1 MSARLRVLNIRKSF
15 GGTHALKRVSLE
27 VAPGEVHALIGEN
40 GAGKSTLM
48 KILSGAYQP
57 DAGQIFLNGAVYQ
70 PRDPLHARRKG
81 VEMIYQELNLAPHLS
96 VEENILLG
104 VEPRRFG
111 FVNRRA
117 RREAARRV
125 LAELNHADLPTE
137 APIHTCSI
145 AQQQMVEI
153 ARALLGSPQL
163 LIMDEPTSSLT
174 QVDTEN
180 LFRAIARLKS
190 RGVSII
196 YISHFLE
203 ECKRIADRYTVLR
216 DGETIASGEMPGA
229 DLNQIIH
236 HMVGRELEEI
246 YPEIPHPIGEPI
258 LRIKNLAGKRR
269 PQDAT
274 LTLHRGEILGLAG
287 LIGAGRTET
296 LRTLFGLDR
305 LHSGEITL
313 VGDDRR
319 SPSASFVGDDV
330 RSPSASFVGD
340 DVRSPSLRLP
350 QSPQP
355 IDKTSAPLPPSS
367 DGSSPG
373 GAPPSR
379 EAATSPGGA
388 RLRPSVGGPCGEPF
402 HPTPPRSLARGLG
415 LLSENRKE
423 EGLMLNLSLAENL
436 TLPRL
441 KPFTRAAILDRADQR
456 RTTATWIDRLRVRAR
471 DPLQPISELSGGN
484 QQKIAIG
491 RLLHCDSQIL
501 LLDEPTRGIDVASKA
516 QIYELIGELAAAG
529 KSIIFVSSYLPELL
543 GVCDTIAVMCRGRI
557 VASRPARDWTEHSI
571 ITAAIGHSC

>member
-1 MSARLRVLNIRKSF
+1 MTPRLRVDRIKKSF
-15 GGTHALKRVSLE
+15 GGTHALRSVSLE

-48 KILSGAYQP
+48 KILSGAYTP
-57 DAGQIFLNGAVYQ
+57 DSGQIFLNGAVYA

-104 VEPRRFG
+104 AEPSRFG
-111 FVNRRA
+111 WVDRKARRA
-117 RREAARRV
+117 MAQRV
-125 LAELNHADLPTE
+125 LGELNHGDMPLE

-180 LFRAIARLKS
+180 LFRAIERLKA

-216 DGETIASGEMPGA
+216 DGETVGSGEMRDA
-229 DLNQIIH
+229 ELSEIIH
-236 HMVGRELEEI
+236 LMVGRELEEI
-246 YPEIPHPIGEPI
+246 YPETPHEIGEPI
-258 LRIKNLAGKRR
+258 LEIKHLAGKRR
-269 PQDAT
+269 PDDAT
-274 LTLHRGEILGLAG
+274 FTLRCGEILGLAG

-296 LRTLFGLDR
+296 LRALFGLDR
-305 LHSGEITL
+305 AKRGEVVLRGRKIYC
-313 VGDDRR
+313 
-319 SPSASFVGDDV
+319 SP
-330 RSPSASFVGD
+330 
-340 DVRSPSLRLP
+340 
-350 QSPQP
+350 
-355 IDKTSAPLPPSS
+355 
-367 DGSSPG
+367 
-373 GAPPSR
+373 
-379 EAATSPGGA
+379 A
-388 RLRPSVGGPCGEPF
+388 RAISNGI
-402 HPTPPRSLARGLG
+402 G

-423 EGLMLNLSLAENL
+423 EGLMLNLDLSENL

-441 KPFTRAAILDRADQR
+441 NPFSRAGVLDKAAQR
-456 RTTATWIDRLRVRAR
+456 RTTENWIQRLGVRAR
-471 DPLQPISELSGGN
+471 GPLQVIGELSGGN

-491 RLLHCDSQIL
+491 RLLHSQSEIL

-516 QIYELIGELAAAG
+516 QVYELIGELAASG

-543 GVCDTIAVMCRGRI
+543 GVCDTIAVMCRGRVVDI
-557 VASRPARDWTEHSI
+557 RPTSKWTEHSI
-571 ITAAIGHSC
+571 ITAAIGQAC